1 MNKKLKNGRVAISH
15 YADSFNSNSLIV
27 VGGIRCETDFLSRSD
42 IFIDSLNEICE
53 ILADQREG
61 GAESVLDDLSKE
73 SGEQVKLMVS
83 GSVRLAENDPTSYY
97 VHHDNKKAAFVQF
110 RAKEYQKEVRELA
123 YDIAMHVVAFS
134 PSYFSKENVSWDD
147 IDLEIS
153 EDILKN
159 KPPEIVE
166 KIKSGKKIKFAK
178 EHVLLDQ
185 PFVKDMS
192 KTISQVVEEFN
203 KKHDT
208 DAKLIDYF
216 HIAV

>member
-1 MNKKLKNGRVAISH
+1 MTERLKNGRVAISH
-15 YADSFNSNSLIV
+15 YADSFNSNSLII
-27 VGGIRCETDFLSRSD
+27 VGGIRCETDFLAKSD
-42 IFIDSLNEICE
+42 IFINSLNEICE

-61 GAESVLDDLSKE
+61 GIESVLDDLSKE
-73 SGEQVKLMVS
+73 SKERVQLMTS

-97 VHHDNKKAAFVQF
+97 VHHDNRKAAFVQF

-134 PSYFSKENVSWDD
+134 PSYFSKENVIWDN
-147 IDLEIS
+147 IDLDIS
-153 EDILKN
+153 EKLLLS
-159 KPPEIVE
+159 KPPSISE
-166 KIKSGKKIKFAK
+166 KIIFGKREKYAK

-192 KTISQVVEEFN
+192 KTVSQVVEEFN